1 VRRYRLCGAA
11 LLIALAAAGC
21 GGGSGRISAQQKTA
35 DAATKAVYDR
45 DVNGMQAQFDS
56 SLQKQVTIDGVAA
69 LSQRLHA
76 FGAYKGLTPTSA
88 DASDSRYDYSAAFD
102 STALAVHVRLDRSGR
117 IAAYRIDVP
126 QQTASTSK

>member
-1 VRRYRLCGAA
+1 MSISSLRNAA
-11 LLIALAAAGC
+11 LVIALTMTGC
-21 GGGSGRISAQQKTA
+21 GGGTVNAQQTSA
-35 DAATKAVYDR
+35 DAATKAVYDG
-45 DVNGMQAQFDS
+45 DLNGMQAQFDS

-76 FGAYKGLTPTSA
+76 FGAYKGLTQTSA
-88 DASDSRYDYSAAFD
+88 DASAGRYDYSAAFD
-102 STALAVHVRLDRSGR
+102 NAALAVHVRLDGTGH